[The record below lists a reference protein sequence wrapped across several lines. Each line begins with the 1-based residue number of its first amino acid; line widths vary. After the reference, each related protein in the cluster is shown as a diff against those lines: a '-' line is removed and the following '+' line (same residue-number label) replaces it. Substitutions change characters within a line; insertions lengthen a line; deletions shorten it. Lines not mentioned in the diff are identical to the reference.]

1 MIVVDASA
9 LAAALVVSGERASRL
24 RDRLRGDEAHVPH
37 LVDVEV
43 LSVVRRLVLAGEL
56 RPGEG
61 DRAIDRLRRW
71 PLRRHAH
78 GPLLRRA
85 QQLRNPLSSY
95 DATYVALSEIV
106 AAPLVTCDGR
116 LARSH
121 GHGATIEHVA
131 L

>member
-9 LAAALVVSGERASRL
+9 LVAALVVRGDGASALRVRL
-24 RDRLRGDEAHVPH
+24 RADEAHVPH
-37 LVDVEV
+37 LIDVEA
-43 LSVVRRLVLAGEL
+43 LSAVRRLVLAGEL
-56 RPGEG
+56 PPDDG

-85 QQLRNPLSSY
+85 QQLRDSLSSY

-121 GHGATIEHVA
+121 GHRATIEHHA